1 MKKSVLSELPGASAN
16 SFTLVKVNPGDR
28 LGWLQITNG
37 QNEILLVSQSGMAIR
52 FNEDEVRPMGLV
64 AAGVMGIKLAPN
76 DLIGWD
82 GNIAETR

>member
-1 MKKSVLSELPGASAN
+1 MVKKSTLSELPGASAN

-52 FNEDEVRPMGLV
+52 FQRRRSPSDGTGGCRRDGHQARP
-64 AAGVMGIKLAPN
+64 
-76 DLIGWD
+76 
-82 GNIAETR
+82 E